1 MIQIAYHRSMAIVN
15 KKAVYPEKWTIG
27 IDEVG
32 RAAKKSEPRPRW
44 IIGID
49 EVGRGPL
56 AGPVMVAAVAA
67 SVNYESGIMNHG
79 LKGIRDSKKLSPSKR
94 ELWNKIIKQKF
105 LYAVVSVSN
114 SHIDKKGITYTCSFA
129 VNQVLKKLLSRNPII
144 HNSKFMIQLDGGLH
158 APPEY
163 KHQQT
168 LIRGDERVPIIAAAS
183 IVAKVHRD
191 RYMVRLHKKYPLY
204 GFDRHKGDGTAA
216 HREVIIKNGLSDV
229 HRKSFCKNLHYVDE
243 MI

>member
-1 MIQIAYHRSMAIVN
+1 MAIVN

-56 AGPVMVAAVAA
+56 AGPVTVAAIATPF
-67 SVNYESGIMNHG
+67 
-79 LKGIRDSKKLSPSKR
+79 LKFETWNMKLDFFDGIRDSKKLTPLQR
-94 ELWNKIIKQKF
+94 QAWNKKIRDTYLFAIT
-105 LYAVVSVSN
+105 SVGSRV
-114 SHIDKKGITYTCSFA
+114 IDKKGISFA
-129 VNQVLKKLLSRNPII
+129 TKIAVSRCLSILLKRFKLQVPGFRI
-144 HNSKFMIQLDGGLH
+144 FLDGGLH

-168 LIRGDERVPIIAAAS
+168 IIRGDERVPIIAAAS

-204 GFDRHKGDGTAA
+204 GFDRHKGYGTAA